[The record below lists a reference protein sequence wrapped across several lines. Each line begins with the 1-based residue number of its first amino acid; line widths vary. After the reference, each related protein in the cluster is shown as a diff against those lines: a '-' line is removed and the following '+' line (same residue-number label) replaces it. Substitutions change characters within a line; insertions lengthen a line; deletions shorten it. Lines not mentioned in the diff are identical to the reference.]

1 MVREVVDRINMQIGE
16 RIGLA
21 IDVIDWPNRL
31 VPGIGSEPQEVI
43 NRQVGRC
50 DIYVVLFW
58 KRLGTPTKGH
68 ISGAVE
74 EFERGYDAWKEDP
87 KTQVFVYFSKRPFFP
102 TREEM
107 PQVRR
112 LLDFQHQIASRG
124 VLFYT
129 FESIVE
135 FERKLHDHL
144 ALFLFQWRDILK
156 SGDEEMLL
164 FELHDSR
171 RFQRGLR
178 ELRDTAKTVAVVY
191 CDLDHFT
198 DLKDKLYERTK
209 DQVWAMKR
217 SHQILAHLAHTIFRT
232 VGSHGHVF
240 RYAGDEFAIIVPNR
254 SVSQVID
261 LGERIRAAVE
271 DEGHVEDFNITTSI
285 GIACSQTNEGQG
297 LRERAEEATYVSKLT
312 GKNRV
317 VVSPISSD
325 DEKLIKEA
333 RDRGYS

>member
-1 MVREVVDRINMQIGE
+1 
-16 RIGLA
+16 
-21 IDVIDWPNRL
+21 
-31 VPGIGSEPQEVI
+31 
-43 NRQVGRC
+43 
-50 DIYVVLFW
+50 
-58 KRLGTPTKGH
+58 
-68 ISGAVE
+68 
-74 EFERGYDAWKEDP
+74 
-87 KTQVFVYFSKRPFFP
+87 
-102 TREEM
+102 
-107 PQVRR
+107 
-112 LLDFQHQIASRG
+112 
-124 VLFYT
+124 
-129 FESIVE
+129 
-135 FERKLHDHL
+135 
-144 ALFLFQWRDILK
+144 
-156 SGDEEMLL
+156 
-164 FELHDSR
+164 
-171 RFQRGLR
+171 
-178 ELRDTAKTVAVVY
+178 
-191 CDLDHFT
+191 
-198 DLKDKLYERTK
+198 
-209 DQVWAMKR
+209 
-217 SHQILAHLAHTIFRT
+217 